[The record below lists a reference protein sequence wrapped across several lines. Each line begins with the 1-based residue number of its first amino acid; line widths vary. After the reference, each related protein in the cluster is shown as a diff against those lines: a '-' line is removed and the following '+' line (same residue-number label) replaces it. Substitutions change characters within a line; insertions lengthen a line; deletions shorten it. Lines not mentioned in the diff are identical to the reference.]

1 MYGLVVMLSIP
12 KGTTSKNIDKIG
24 CLSSRRMVNFVRVAE
39 VDASNPPDFIE
50 LALAHSI
57 RWADLS

>member
-1 MYGLVVMLSIP
+1 MYGLAVILSIP
-12 KGTTSKNIDKIG
+12 RWTTSKNIDKIG
-24 CLSSRRMVNFVRVAE
+24 CLSLRRMVNFVRVPE
-39 VDASNPPDFIE
+39 GDASNPHDFIE